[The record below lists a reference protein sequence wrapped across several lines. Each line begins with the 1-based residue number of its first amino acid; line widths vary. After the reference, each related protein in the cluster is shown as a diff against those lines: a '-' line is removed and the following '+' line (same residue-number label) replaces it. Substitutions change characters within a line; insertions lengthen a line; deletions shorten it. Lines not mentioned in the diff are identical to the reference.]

1 MKNNYQDVYM
11 AEVLYELISVHGYDE
26 ENIREECSDCAD
38 RYLSSPNI
46 RENSR
51 TSCKNIIAWLK

>member
-1 MKNNYQDVYM
+1 M
-11 AEVLYELISVHGYDE
+11 AEVLYELISVHGYDD